1 MDRAKCPS
9 HHHEKHEKPASQPA
23 HNDMHLCGP
32 KCINV
37 FFIRKSR
44 ALNHKAHTVY
54 VFVRVV
60 ISCGLRI
67 TCCRKLSAIYLLIL
81 SYRIYGRRRDHD
93 DDRDGNNGV
102 IETTHGNIDTVFL
115 FCWFRVSFNRMDEL
129 DWEHRK
135 LDNECDAGKQGNSWC
150 ASHLLAD
157 RMRVGLVDSVLCIEC
172 LCSIF
177 LDFCLAVYVWLML
190 TM

>member
-1 MDRAKCPS
+1 MPMPITPS
-9 HHHEKHEKPASQPA
+9 HEKHEKPASQPA

-54 VFVRVV
+54 VFVCVCVLRVV

-81 SYRIYGRRRDHD
+81 SYRIYGRRLDHD
-93 DDRDGNNGV
+93 DDRGDGNNGV
-102 IETTHGNIDTVFL
+102 IETTYGNIDTL
-115 FCWFRVSFNRMDEL
+115 FRFW
-129 DWEHRK
+129 
-135 LDNECDAGKQGNSWC
+135 
-150 ASHLLAD
+150 
-157 RMRVGLVDSVLCIEC
+157 
-172 LCSIF
+172 
-177 LDFCLAVYVWLML
+177 
-190 TM
+190 